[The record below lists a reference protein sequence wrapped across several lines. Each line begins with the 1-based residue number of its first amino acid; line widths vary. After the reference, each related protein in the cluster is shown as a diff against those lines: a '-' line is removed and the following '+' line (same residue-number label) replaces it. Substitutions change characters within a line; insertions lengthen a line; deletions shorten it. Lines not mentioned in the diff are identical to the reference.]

1 MKGKLTSSMVEVTT
15 KITMQEARRLPRKT
29 RTVRKMTTRL
39 VTMFCQ
45 SSWPMIL
52 SVSQLEY
59 LIARGNTAVQSI
71 YYSICGKG

>member
-15 KITMQEARRLPRKT
+15 KITMQEARRLPRKM

-45 SSWPMIL
+45 SSYVSIL
-52 SVSQLEY
+52 TNEM
-59 LIARGNTAVQSI
+59 
-71 YYSICGKG
+71 